1 MASFQV
7 GDTFLLGGLEG
18 LDAKLHLFVV
28 VCDAAGNP
36 LTILAVPFNT
46 VTSTTD
52 TTLVL
57 EPGEHPFINRK
68 TAVSFDLLM
77 EIEVDKLD
85 KLEQLSALGQGSK
98 FQRHSPTSDNL
109 LQRIVDGALKSDL
122 TPKGMVK
129 ILKARLG
136 LP

>member
-1 MASFQV
+1 MASFQA
-7 GDTFLLGGLEG
+7 GDTFLLGGLGG

-28 VCDAAGNP
+28 VCDPAGNP

-52 TTLVL
+52 TTLIL

-77 EIEVDKLD
+77 EIEVDKLA
-85 KLEQLSALGQGSK
+85 KLEQLSASGQANK
-98 FQRHSPTSDNL
+98 FQRHSPASDDL
-109 LQRIVDGALKSDL
+109 LKRIIEGALTSDL
-122 TPKGMVK
+122 TPKAMVK
-129 ILKARLG
+129 ALKARLE
-136 LP
+136 L